1 MYSATN
7 FLLQNADKLNIDA
20 SRIIIS
26 GSSAGAMTVLQADYE
41 KRDLRESA
49 KALPDDFQY
58 AGVIAYAGSIF
69 STEGTPSYT
78 LRPAPTLFFHGSGDN
93 LVPYTK
99 TRFFKLGV
107 FGSKALAKRFNEQGY
122 PYTFY
127 TMEDIGHDVAEY
139 PMQEFQPEIEK
150 FIQDFVFYKKQ
161 WMLDIN
167 LKDKLRVPDPKMN
180 PKNYYN

>member
-1 MYSATN
+1 MPSPWRLTACIPPQTSCAEYRRVKYRCITN
-7 FLLQNADKLNIDA
+7 HHNWL
-20 SRIIIS
+20 
-26 GSSAGAMTVLQADYE
+26 SAGAMTVLQADYE

-122 PYTFY
+122 LTHF
-127 TMEDIGHDVAEY
+127 IQWKICGHDVAEY
-139 PMQEFQPEIEK
+139 PMRRISTG
-150 FIQDFVFYKKQ
+150 
-161 WMLDIN
+161 N
-167 LKDKLRVPDPKMN
+167 
-180 PKNYYN
+180 